1 MEWSVPPYFEGCGVI
16 IARVHVISVP
26 LARME
31 FWHMEAPYAK
41 VNRPYYV
48 SEPLL
53 RNSWLPSPHE
63 LRHRTRGEGA
73 KAPKGYH

>member
-41 VNRPYYV
+41 VNRPL
-48 SEPLL
+48 LL
-53 RNSWLPSPHE
+53 RPERP
-63 LRHRTRGEGA
+63 A
-73 KAPKGYH
+73 KNIFVGPCH

>member
-41 VNRPYYV
+41 VNRPLTTFRYGVRYCTGYDHV
-48 SEPLL
+48 VYSE
-53 RNSWLPSPHE
+53 
-63 LRHRTRGEGA
+63 A
-73 KAPKGYH
+73 Q